1 MIEAVSGSG
10 SISGGK
16 DWAQV
21 WIDSQQCEK
30 LSQEIDNLVS
40 DTAAKPP
47 STVHDGHA
55 FASPMWTQIKLV
67 TQRMNVSLYRNTEY
81 VNNKIITHI
90 LLALC
95 YEPGTKQDNAL
106 CSL

>member
-55 FASPMWTQIKLV
+55 FASPMWTQSQARNKTMLSAHYK
-67 TQRMNVSLYRNTEY
+67 TMTVSSCANQLT
-81 VNNKIITHI
+81 
-90 LLALC
+90 
-95 YEPGTKQDNAL
+95 
-106 CSL
+106 